1 MRQWMRNV
9 LLLVASVLVS
19 PMAVTAQHAAPEPP
33 QPPDPADHQIIID
46 RARALAHDARARAEI
61 AAQGAAAGV
70 DGDGKAR
77 VNYWAARGGKKEKAA
92 YLGVTATAA
101 DPALRDQLKLPRGN
115 GLVIQTVGEDT
126 PAAAA
131 GLQQHD
137 VITKLDDQW
146 LVGQNQLGVLI
157 RMHKAGDEITLTGVR
172 QGSPITLKAKLGEK
186 EMVISEADGSVVP
199 QAFGGDFTVA
209 VPNMQGLL
217 QLERMPPVW
226 AEDDDAALIIKE
238 NDQTLKISVKEGERH
253 LVATDNNEQVLFD
266 GPVETE
272 EQRKA
277 LPADLAEKLTKY
289 QEQFDQVKEKGPGNR
304 VRIIKDR

>member
-1 MRQWMRNV
+1 
-9 LLLVASVLVS
+9 
-19 PMAVTAQHAAPEPP
+19 
-33 QPPDPADHQIIID
+33 
-46 RARALAHDARARAEI
+46 
-61 AAQGAAAGV
+61 
-70 DGDGKAR
+70 
-77 VNYWAARGGKKEKAA
+77 
-92 YLGVTATAA
+92 
-101 DPALRDQLKLPRGN
+101 
-115 GLVIQTVGEDT
+115 LVIQTVGEDT

-238 NDQTLKISVKEGERH
+238 NDQTLKVSVKEGERH